1 MKRKSKLG
9 LLALAFLAAWAGVKG
24 MGNAHADE
32 GPGAAALGVKVET
45 LSRSDRSWNGD
56 LLPKLNDVQ
65 AEVTVLR
72 ITVPAGVTLP
82 RHFHPVI
89 NAGVLLQGR
98 LRVESDDGASQ
109 SLQPGQALI
118 EMVNK
123 VHRGVSLG
131 PEPAVVVVVYVAPK
145 GIPTRRRT
153 RSSPCGR

>member
-9 LLALAFLAAWAGVKG
+9 LLALAFLAAWATCAG
-24 MGNAHADE
+24 MGNARADD
-32 GPGAAALGVKVET
+32 GPSAAALGVKVET

-109 SLQPGQALI
+109 SLQPGQAII

-145 GIPTRRRT
+145 G
-153 RSSPCGR
+153 SPITVPAASGPN

>member
-9 LLALAFLAAWAGVKG
+9 LLALAFLAAWAGGTG
-24 MGNAHADE
+24 MEKVRADD
-32 GPGAAALGVKVET
+32 GPNAAALGVKVET

-98 LRVESDDGASQ
+98 LRVESGQQ
-109 SLQPGQALI
+109 SAPRHQPG
-118 EMVNK
+118 
-123 VHRGVSLG
+123 S
-131 PEPAVVVVVYVAPK
+131 
-145 GIPTRRRT
+145 
-153 RSSPCGR
+153 